1 MTSILPSDVKKG
13 DGSRVA
19 KCLNEICFA
28 THKKTQFLLLYEME
42 YMSYSRQNILIFLAH
57 LSQRLTGELIV
68 YQ

>member
-1 MTSILPSDVKKG
+1 MTSILSSDVKNG

-28 THKKTQFLLLYEME
+28 TYKNTIFITVRDGIHVLFKTKYTH
-42 YMSYSRQNILIFLAH
+42 ILAH
-57 LSQRLTGELIV
+57 LSQRLMGELIA